1 MKTITQIIATGAA
14 LFALLAGAT
23 IASATIRASD
33 LTETA
38 AITTISKND
47 PASIALVQVVTQARY
62 IETRGTKRR
71 SIKSIRAQAIRET
84 LGGLGELRPY
94 TTNYKRLKSAIRSY
108 WKRNV
113 KRPSTKAL
121 AKTMM
126 RYVKR
131 SARKDVR
138 SDVYSGAAEIVA
150 DIKKALKRR

>member
-1 MKTITQIIATGAA
+1 MKMLTSFITSSIA
-14 LFALLAGAT
+14 LFALLATAS

-38 AITTISKND
+38 AIATKVKNA
-47 PASIALVQVVTQARY
+47 PASAELVQVISEARY
-62 IETRGTKRR
+62 IETKGKRSR

-94 TTNYKRLKSAIRSY
+94 TTNYKRLKSAIRRY

-138 SDVYSGAAEIVA
+138 SEVYSGAAEIVA
-150 DIKKALKRR
+150 EIKQELRKR

>member
-1 MKTITQIIATGAA
+1 MKTITQILATSAA

-38 AITTISKND
+38 VLTTTSKND
-47 PASIALVQVVTQARY
+47 PASSELVEVVTQARY

-71 SIKSIRAQAIRET
+71 SIKSIRSQAIRET

-113 KRPSTKAL
+113 KRPSTRAL

-131 SARKDVR
+131 SARKEVR
-138 SDVYSGAAEIVA
+138 SEVYAGAAEIVG
-150 DIKKALKRR
+150 

>member
-1 MKTITQIIATGAA
+1 MKTLTSFITTAAA
-14 LFALLAGAT
+14 LFALLAGPT

-38 AITTISKND
+38 AIATKVKNA
-47 PASIALVQVVTQARY
+47 PASVELVQIISEARY
-62 IETRGTKRR
+62 IETKGKRSR
-71 SIKSIRAQAIRET
+71 SLKSIRAQAIRET

-113 KRPSTKAL
+113 KRPNTKAL

-131 SARKDVR
+131 SERKAVR
-138 SDVYSGAAEIVA
+138 SEVYSGAAEIVA
-150 DIKKALKRR
+150 EIKQELKRR